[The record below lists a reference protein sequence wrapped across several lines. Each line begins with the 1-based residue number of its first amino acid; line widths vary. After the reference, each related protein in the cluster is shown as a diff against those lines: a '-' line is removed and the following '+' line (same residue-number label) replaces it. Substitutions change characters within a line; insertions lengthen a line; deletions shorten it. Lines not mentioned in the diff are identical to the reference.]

1 MKLNGEAI
9 YNGSPYP
16 SYSVGKNFILKSVD
30 EKSLYI
36 FVFDLGIEGSDNV
49 TVGGKYYGSYS
60 FGKVTD
66 KVSSVKWMDNDEEL
80 DFIQGKDMLC
90 VNCTGYHY
98 GTSLGVRV
106 AKAIIEK

>member
-1 MKLNGEAI
+1 
-9 YNGSPYP
+9 
-16 SYSVGKNFILKSVD
+16 
-30 EKSLYI
+30 
-36 FVFDLGIEGSDNV
+36 
-49 TVGGKYYGSYS
+49 
-60 FGKVTD
+60 VTD

-90 VNCTGYHY
+90 VNFTGYHY